1 MTSARL
7 ASQTRC
13 WGPSEGSPPRRA
25 GPCRQGPGTTAGPRW
40 SPPHQGARRRRHLE
54 AETRQDPSRKA
65 GLGAVPPVSTAVK
78 LPQPGSRPKASWPSV
93 HPRGPALGSP
103 VPAASLPRV
112 SAAPASV
119 LVSAVAETLGPPA
132 GRRSPP
138 QAFFA
143 VQGTI
148 PCVLQRLK
156 PVAAYGV
163 SSVRL
168 LMVEGKSSIG
178 YSQWRKVFIP
188 FPLKARS
195 PPPSCL
201 PSSRLHLGAPSSRSY
216 WPFWLPLQFFL

>member
-40 SPPHQGARRRRHLE
+40 SPPHQGAQRRRHLE
-54 AETRQDPSRKA
+54 EETRQDPSRKA
-65 GLGAVPPVSTAVK
+65 GLGAVPPVSTTVK
-78 LPQPGSRPKASWPSV
+78 LPQPRSRPKASWPSV

-103 VPAASLPRV
+103 VPSASLPRV

-119 LVSAVAETLGPPA
+119 LVSAMAGTLGPPA
-132 GRRSPP
+132 GCRSPP

-148 PCVLQRLK
+148 PRVLQRLK
-156 PVAAYGV
+156 PVAAYVV

-178 YSQWRKVFIP
+178 YSQWRKIFIP

-201 PSSRLHLGAPSSRSY
+201 PSSRLHLGAPISRSY
-216 WPFWLPLQFFL
+216 WPFCLPLQFL